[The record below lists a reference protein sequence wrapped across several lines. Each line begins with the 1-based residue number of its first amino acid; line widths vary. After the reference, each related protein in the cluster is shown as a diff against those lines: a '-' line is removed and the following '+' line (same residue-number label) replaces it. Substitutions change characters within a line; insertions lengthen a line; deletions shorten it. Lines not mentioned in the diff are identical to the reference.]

1 MPSGKAWMTL
11 ANCKNRKYA
20 DAKGLLGL
28 IVFSICTILSSF
40 RTEQQGVDGQWLSS

>member
-28 IVFSICTILSSF
+28 LVFSIYTILSNF
-40 RTEQQGVDGQWLSS
+40 RVEQQGAGGQWLS